1 MVPTGSAPPPPP
13 ETFHVLDDLGSGG
26 TPGAVVTD
34 DLGSGGT
41 PNAEITNP

>member
-1 MVPTGSAPPPPP
+1 M
-13 ETFHVLDDLGSGG
+13 DDLGSAG
-26 TPGAVVTD
+26 TPGAVATD